1 MESRERIKVGN
12 RNGLLNAYIFNCPL
26 DSLDE
31 MGGSKQTSRLVA
43 PRKEQSGQSYRSNR
57 FGFRQTNLVRPI
69 TTGLQPKVSDF
80 KDPNNNNP
88 IGKYCNRKQ
97 IATKKC
103 RGYKKWKLIN
113 YLPPS
118 RPQTSLEECLGQDHN
133 GSFEQQQQQHG
144 THKYS
149 AKYHRRY

>member
-1 MESRERIKVGN
+1 METRVSNRKDSLGNRSDCNSEIARTHALDAMTNGISREERRRMKKIGN
-12 RNGLLNAYIFNCPL
+12 RSGFLTAYIFNCPL

-80 KDPNNNNP
+80 KDTNNNNP
-88 IGKYCNRKQ
+88 IGESFFKR
-97 IATKKC
+97 IVTVSC
-103 RGYKKWKLIN
+103 RIFLYGLYNPSLSYK
-113 YLPPS
+113 
-118 RPQTSLEECLGQDHN
+118 
-133 GSFEQQQQQHG
+133 F
-144 THKYS
+144 
-149 AKYHRRY
+149 